1 MIADEPDALR
11 VVGRAAELA
20 ELRAALVGLSH
31 GRGGTVVVSGGA
43 GIGKTTLVET
53 VARIAEHYGITVA
66 RSYGIDDDG
75 MPPLWPWR
83 RLGRSVAS
91 VTKALDRTDPVGTSA
106 HARFAMFDDIATAVA
121 SAAPAAGLVVVLEDL
136 HWFDPSSMLLL
147 EHVARAVLDRR
158 VLLLCTSRRAEP
170 SLGSATSFALQGFST
185 DEVLQWLR
193 GSVPHLAERRHAVR
207 LRDATGGNPLFVRLL
222 AARAEASG
230 RLDFPSALA
239 DDPTLRELALEP
251 VSVLD
256 ADARDLLDHASVI
269 GDRIDL
275 VVLSEV
281 AGTSASWVESKL
293 DDAFRAGALVA
304 DCDTGTVAFA
314 HSLVRDATYANLS
327 PSRRRAIH
335 CRYAQV
341 LSSRGESDAAT
352 TAVQWR
358 RAGERVE
365 CARWARIAAEQAKS
379 ILAYDEAAAM
389 AALACEAAPSALATL
404 ERAEAE
410 FAAGHVES
418 SVELCERVVLQY
430 PEDDDLVVRAAALVR
445 GVGVPDLL
453 MRVDRMCTAVLAR
466 AGIPA
471 GAKAR
476 LLAGRAVAAA
486 ETDRPD
492 AASRW
497 SAESLE
503 LADTL
508 PGDDTEVNDDTEVH
522 ADAVLDAVRARHI
535 ALADMRHVKQRR
547 QLALRAIEVGP
558 RASEALAELWG
569 HLWLL
574 QAALQT
580 GDLNLVDEQ
589 IDVVQRIADRG
600 GLPVARWH
608 YHRVCATR
616 AALIG
621 DMAAALR
628 SNDDALA
635 VSSSTGD
642 LSLIGLHFAFLG
654 QLAAVRGEVDE
665 ETRSSILDAFEHAP
679 NIPLVRIYEPLLA
692 SLAGDTDTAR
702 ASFAPFRSMP
712 STARRGPRWTP
723 LMTLVGTVAVALDDV
738 ETALD
743 VHEQLREYA
752 EYFMC
757 DGSGV
762 VFCGGSMARLLGD
775 LASTARLDADA
786 DRYFTTAIEANDAI
800 GARPFA
806 AMSRFGLAEVRYRT
820 GDTTDVRELLDA
832 AAAEFTALGLTAR
845 LRATRDLLDEFDRL
859 TPRERAVAAEVVEGL
874 SNRRIAEKLFLS
886 ERTVE
891 THVRNI
897 LAKLGCNR
905 RADIARVWRHG

>member
-1 MIADEPDALR
+1 MIADEPDAFR

-20 ELRAALVGLSH
+20 ALRAALVGLSR

-43 GIGKTTLVET
+43 GIGKTTLVEAA
-53 VARIAEHYGITVA
+53 ARIAEHYGITVL

-91 VTKALDRTDPVGTSA
+91 VATALDRTDPVDTSS
-106 HARFAMFDDIATAVA
+106 HARFAMFDDVATAVA
-121 SAAPAAGLVVVLEDL
+121 AAAPAAGLVVVLEDL

-170 SLGSATSFALQGFST
+170 SLGTSSTVALQGFSSE
-185 DEVLQWLR
+185 EVLQWLR

-222 AARAEASG
+222 AARANAPG
-230 RLDFPSALA
+230 RFDFPSALA
-239 DDPTLRELALEP
+239 DDPTLRALALEP

-341 LSSRGESDAAT
+341 LSTRGESDAAT

-358 RAGERVE
+358 RAGERAE
-365 CARWARIAAEQAKS
+365 CARWARIAAEQAKT

-418 SVELCERVVLQY
+418 SVELCEQVVLQY
-430 PEDDDLVVRAAALVR
+430 PEDDDVVVRAAALVR

-453 MRVDRMCTAVLAR
+453 MRVDRMCAAVLSR
-466 AGIPA
+466 AAIPA

-508 PGDDTEVNDDTEVH
+508 LDDDTDAD

-547 QLALRAIEVGP
+547 ELALRAIAVGP
-558 RASEALAELWG
+558 RATEALAELWG

-574 QAALQT
+574 QTALQT
-580 GDLNLVDEQ
+580 GDLDLVDEQ

-600 GLPVARWH
+600 ALPVARWH

-616 AALIG
+616 AALMG

-654 QLAAVRGEVDE
+654 QLAVVRGEVDE
-665 ETRSSILDAFEHAP
+665 ETRSSILRAFEHAP

-692 SLAGDTDTAR
+692 SLAGDKDSAR

-712 STARRGPRWTP
+712 STVRRGPRWTP

-743 VHEQLREYA
+743 VYEQLSEYA

-786 DRYFTTAIEANDAI
+786 DRYFTSAIEANDAI

-832 AAAEFTALGLTAR
+832 AAAEFTALGLSAR
-845 LRATRDLLDEFDRL
+845 LRTTRHLLDELDRL

-897 LAKLGCNR
+897 LAKLGCSR
-905 RADIARVWRHG
+905 RADIARAWRHG

>member
-1 MIADEPDALR
+1 MIADESDAPR

-20 ELRAALVGLSH
+20 ALRAALVGLSR

-43 GIGKTTLVET
+43 GIGKTTLVEA

-66 RSYGIDDDG
+66 HSYGIDDDG

-83 RLGRSVAS
+83 RLGRYVEAVAS
-91 VTKALDRTDPVGTSA
+91 ALNRTDPVDTSP
-106 HARFAMFDDIATAVA
+106 HARFARFDDVATAVA
-121 SAAPAAGLVVVLEDL
+121 DAAPAAGLVLVLEDL

-147 EHVARAVLDRR
+147 EHVARSVLDRR
-158 VLLLCTSRRAEP
+158 VLVLCTSRRAEP
-170 SLGSATSFALQGFST
+170 SLGSSTSVALQGFSS

-193 GSVPHLAERRHAVR
+193 ISAPHIAERRHAVR

-230 RLDFPSALA
+230 RLDLPSALA
-239 DDPTLRELALEP
+239 DDPTLRALALEP

-275 VVLSEV
+275 DVLSEV

-293 DDAFRAGALVA
+293 DDAFRARALVA

-358 RAGERVE
+358 RAGERAE
-365 CARWARIAAEQAKS
+365 CARWARIAVEQAKS

-389 AALACEAAPSALATL
+389 AALACEAAPSAIATL
-404 ERAEAE
+404 EHAEAE
-410 FAAGHVES
+410 FTAGHVES
-418 SVELCERVVLQY
+418 SVELCEQVVLQY
-430 PEDDDLVVRAAALVR
+430 PEDDDVGVRAAALVR

-453 MRVDRMCTAVLAR
+453 MRVDRLCAAVLSR

-503 LADTL
+503 LADSL
-508 PGDDTEVNDDTEVH
+508 LDDDTDAY

-535 ALADMRHVKQRR
+535 ALADMRHVEQRR
-547 QLALRAIEVGP
+547 ELALRAIAVGP

-580 GDLNLVDEQ
+580 GDLDLVDEQ

-600 GLPVARWH
+600 ALPVARWH

-665 ETRSSILDAFEHAP
+665 QTRSSILDAFEHAP
-679 NIPLVRIYEPLLA
+679 DIPLVRIYEPLLA
-692 SLAGDTDTAR
+692 SLAGDHDLAR
-702 ASFAPFRSMP
+702 ASFAPFRSLP
-712 STARRGPRWTP
+712 STVRRGPRWTP
-723 LMTLVGTVAVALDDV
+723 LMSLVGTVAVALDDV
-738 ETALD
+738 ETAID
-743 VHEQLREYA
+743 VYEQLREYA

-775 LASTARLDADA
+775 LASTARLDDDA
-786 DRYFTTAIEANDAI
+786 DKYYTSAIEANDAI

-806 AMSRFGLAEVRYRT
+806 AMSRFGLASVRYRT
-820 GDTTDVRELLDA
+820 GNTADVRELLDA
-832 AAAEFTALGLTAR
+832 AAAEFAALDLPER
-845 LRATRDLLDEFDRL
+845 LRATRHLLDELDRL

-897 LAKLGCNR
+897 LAKLGCSR